1 MKKFYSISK
10 NYISNNER
18 FADLFNCYIFR
29 GEPVLTAESLEERD
43 AEEIVVPY
51 YGKQYQAVQKF

>member
-1 MKKFYSISK
+1 MKKFDSISK
-10 NYISNNER
+10 NYITNNER
-18 FADLFNCYIFR
+18 FADLFNCYVFR

-51 YGKQYQAVQKF
+51 YGKQY